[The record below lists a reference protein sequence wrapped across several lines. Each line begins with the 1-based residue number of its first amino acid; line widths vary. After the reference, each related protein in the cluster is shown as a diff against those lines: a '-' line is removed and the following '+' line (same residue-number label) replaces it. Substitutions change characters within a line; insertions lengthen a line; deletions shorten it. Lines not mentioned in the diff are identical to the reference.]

1 MEFKKIQ
8 LNGFKSFA
16 DKTNF
21 LIEEG
26 LTGIVGPNGCGKS
39 NIVESLR
46 WVMGETS
53 AKSMR
58 GSGMEDVIFSG
69 TSNKT
74 SKNIAEVSIEVEN
87 KNNEGPVQYRELE
100 EISVRRKIEKDKGSK
115 FYINDKEVRARDAQM
130 FFADLSTGAHSP
142 SMISQGRIG
151 ALVTAKPTDRR
162 AILEEAN
169 KNLQK
174 FLVNEGFNVDF
185 EKCIKNEEIED
196 FVLNDRIDG
205 VKKYKV
211 NATPTIIINDEKFEK
226 SLNYKNLKKALEKL
240 I

>member
-1 MEFKKIQ
+1 MKKIFI
-8 LNGFKSFA
+8 LIVIFLSTISKISA
-16 DKTNF
+16 DEIKR
-21 LIEEG
+21 IS
-26 LTGIVGPNGCGKS
+26 VGNVDAK
-39 NIVESLR
+39 ITIIAFESL
-46 WVMGETS
+46 TCS
-53 AKSMR
+53 HCANFHK
-58 GSGMEDVIFSG
+58 DVYPQLKKEYLDTG
-69 TSNKT
+69 L
-74 SKNIAEVSIEVEN
+74 A
-87 KNNEGPVQYRELE
+87 
-100 EISVRRKIEKDKGSK
+100 KIEFRHFPLDIAAFNASKVSQCKNDGDSSILNSLFANQQKWVKGNS
-115 FYINDKEVRARDAQM
+115 V
-130 FFADLSTGAHSP
+130 
-142 SMISQGRIG
+142 
-151 ALVTAKPTDRR
+151 
-162 AILEEAN
+162 EEAN